1 MSRIE
6 IIQQPEFISDDDIAA
21 LLHDAHQSTKEKGMN
36 FTASYFTGEQN
47 RKRLGEDGVFYVAL
61 AEAAPAA
68 GQGQSEAVPAASQ
81 EPAEAAPAAKDKELA
96 GVLAVCY
103 EKDCKLWCHQGKDFA
118 ELKMMGVS
126 TKFKG
131 QGISSK
137 LNDVVIKDAFE
148 RTDLITFNT
157 AEHNQRVIDFYE
169 RRGFVKVNYRSYRST
184 NYYSVELAK
193 WRDGCPY
200 SAFTCKLRYALIRLK
215 VRLFY
220 KETGGRRF

>member
-1 MSRIE
+1 MSTIE
-6 IIQQPEFISDDDIAA
+6 IVKQPEFISDDDIAA

-61 AEAAPAA
+61 A
-68 GQGQSEAVPAASQ
+68 
-81 EPAEAAPAAKDKELA
+81 DKELA

-103 EKDCKLWCHQGKDFA
+103 EKDCKLWCHKGKDFA

-131 QGISSK
+131 LGISSQ
-137 LNDVVIKDAFE
+137 LNEVVIKDAFG